1 MTRQFTAA
9 LLSLSL
15 AFTSVSAAPARA
27 AEDDLGKFIVGAI
40 ALLAIGKALED
51 QNKSSTARRTEAAT
65 ARTKTYVQ
73 PTRDDRTWNDR
84 NRWDDRFGRDGR
96 YYDRDGEFRRDG
108 KKFKK
113 PKKLKN
119 KRTQRALP
127 AECFYRV
134 RTRSGP
140 LGVFSSSCLQRTLRE
155 ANRLPDQCRDR
166 IRTRRGL
173 RHVYRAG
180 CLRDYGYRVEARR
193 H

>member
-51 QNKSSTARRTEAAT
+51 QNKSSPARRTETAT
-65 ARTKTYVQ
+65 AKSKTYVQ
-73 PTRDDRTWNDR
+73 PTWDDRTWNDR
-84 NRWDDRFGRDGR
+84 NRWDDRFGRDDR
-96 YYDRDGEFRRDG
+96 YYDRDGKFRRDG
-108 KKFKK
+108 KK

-134 RTRSGP
+134 RTRSGL
-140 LGVFSSSCLQRTLRE
+140 LGVFSSSCLQRSMHK
-155 ANRLPDQCRDR
+155 ANRLPDRCRDR

-173 RHVYRAG
+173 RHVYRAA